1 LCDLEI
7 SESFFKSCSKWNN
20 PKPGLVDK
28 QTSSP
33 ANTGPVPIPVRLVAG
48 FVAGLKNH
56 QTKNIEIYIS
66 SRFKKYFTP
75 HECVIYMNTKSIPA
89 KPHLKQKLGPRSMS
103 ILAVKKK
110 SWISRNHDFL
120 KLTGR
125 KKTIRKKIMKT
136 L

>member
-1 LCDLEI
+1 
-7 SESFFKSCSKWNN
+7 
-20 PKPGLVDK
+20 VDK
-28 QTSSP
+28 QTSGP

-66 SRFKKYFTP
+66 SRLKKYFTP

-89 KPHLKQKLGPRSMS
+89 KPHLKQKLGPQSMS

-110 SWISRNHDFL
+110 S
-120 KLTGR
+120 
-125 KKTIRKKIMKT
+125 
-136 L
+136 